1 VKKLALI
8 LVTAALFVQ
17 PIALSAS
24 ARQVNVNKV
33 VKPVQERKPVIMR
46 VNSPLNEVMDIVIS
60 AGVGTNISF
69 ENLGESIETMF
80 LENKSW
86 VGLTTNGAMNAQE
99 QTVTNTATLIHLSPI
114 DPLSIPG
121 VIQTNKQAVQS
132 GLTVITKDKAG
143 KRKTYIFN
151 LRYARNSDVVV
162 ALVDFVSAPQALAN
176 PIVSPSLMRQEIDAS
191 NQERRILV
199 AKLSTGLGVAMNQ
212 GELKDYSPKQID
224 AIRQV
229 IGSVYQG
236 VPLLEATDRYAV
248 DTTVISKLILLG
260 T

>member
-1 VKKLALI
+1 MKKLALT
-8 LVTAALFVQ
+8 LLTTALFIH
-17 PIALSAS
+17 PIDFSVS
-24 ARQVNVNKV
+24 ARQVKV
-33 VKPVQERKPVIMR
+33 VNLVQERKPVIIK

-86 VGLTTNGAMNAQE
+86 VGLTTNGVMNAQE
-99 QTVTNTATLIHLSPI
+99 QTVTNTASLIHLSPI

-121 VIQTNKQAVQS
+121 VIQTNKKAVQS
-132 GLTVITKDKAG
+132 GLTVITKDKNG

-151 LRYARNSDVVV
+151 LRYARSSDVVV
-162 ALVDFVSAPQALAN
+162 ALVDFVPTPQVLAN
-176 PIVSPSLMRQEIDAS
+176 PIVSSSLMRQEIDAS

-199 AKLSTGLGVAMNQ
+199 AKLANGLGEALNR
-212 GELKDYSPKQID
+212 GELRDYSPKQID

-236 VPLLEATDRYAV
+236 IPLMEATDRHSV
-248 DTTVISKLILLG
+248 DATVISKLILLG